1 MVYIK
6 KYGVIIA
13 AVIVV
18 IISFI
23 VNGRNQ
29 TEPPMTLTVPETL
42 DITDNAFIYVDV
54 KGAVKQPGVYK
65 LSDDARLFQAIE
77 LAGGFLVKANTLS
90 VNLSQLLVD
99 QMVIY
104 VPEIGESTSQVIDTD
119 QQSMVVNINTAD
131 QTTLE
136 SLPGVG
142 PATAQN
148 IIAYRTEVGP
158 FETIEDIMNVSG
170 IGEETFANL
179 SAYIMV

>member
-1 MVYIK
+1 
-6 KYGVIIA
+6 
-13 AVIVV
+13 
-18 IISFI
+18 
-23 VNGRNQ
+23 
-29 TEPPMTLTVPETL
+29 
-42 DITDNAFIYVDV
+42 
-54 KGAVKQPGVYK
+54 
-65 LSDDARLFQAIE
+65 
-77 LAGGFLVKANTLS
+77 
-90 VNLSQLLVD
+90 
-99 QMVIY
+99 MVIY

-131 QTTLE
+131 QSTLE

-158 FETIEDIMNVSG
+158 FETIEDIMNVNG